1 MSRTAWIRAF
11 IALLIAFAAL
21 LLIRQ
26 HDASG
31 ALLALYSSFPA

>member
-1 MSRTAWIRAF
+1 MSRTVWIRAF

-26 HDASG
+26 HNASG
-31 ALLALYSSFPA
+31 VPQALYSSFPA

>member
-1 MSRTAWIRAF
+1 MSRTAWIRIV
-11 IALLIAFAAL
+11 IALVIAFAVL

-26 HDASG
+26 HDPSG